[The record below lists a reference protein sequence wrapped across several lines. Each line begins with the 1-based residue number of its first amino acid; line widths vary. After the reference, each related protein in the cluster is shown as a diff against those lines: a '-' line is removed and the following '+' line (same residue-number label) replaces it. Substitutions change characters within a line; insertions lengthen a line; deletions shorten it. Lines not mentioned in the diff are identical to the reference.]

1 MLDNTNKLPLY
12 VQLVNT
18 LLEQIQNDM
27 SPNDKPPTEKEIC
40 EEYSVSRTTV
50 RLTMNELENRG
61 YIYRIQGKGSFVSSI
76 KKNTINSFFDL
87 DFRAHYEGMNSEE
100 LTSELIFFKKEAAQ
114 LSLRQKMGLQQE
126 HNIIKI
132 QVLRKLLDIPVALE
146 TIILKNQYFNFIN
159 EAKLK
164 EEGVDKLINTIDIP
178 LKIVE
183 EKYKARRLNPDE
195 IDLLQSKDE
204 AALVVTKS
212 LYNTNNELII
222 ISERKILT
230 SKLSYQNFI
239 QKEN

>member
-1 MLDNTNKLPLY
+1 
-12 VQLVNT
+12 
-18 LLEQIQNDM
+18 
-27 SPNDKPPTEKEIC
+27 
-40 EEYSVSRTTV
+40 
-50 RLTMNELENRG
+50 
-61 YIYRIQGKGSFVSSI
+61 
-76 KKNTINSFFDL
+76 
-87 DFRAHYEGMNSEE
+87 
-100 LTSELIFFKKEAAQ
+100 
-114 LSLRQKMGLQQE
+114 MGLQQE

-164 EEGVDKLINTIDIP
+164 EEGLDKLINTIDIP

>member
-27 SPNDKPPTEKEIC
+27 SPNDKLPTEKEIC

-132 QVLRKLLDIPVALE
+132 QVLE

-164 EEGVDKLINTIDIP
+164 EEGLDKLINTIDIP

>member
-1 MLDNTNKLPLY
+1 M
-12 VQLVNT
+12 
-18 LLEQIQNDM
+18 
-27 SPNDKPPTEKEIC
+27 
-40 EEYSVSRTTV
+40 
-50 RLTMNELENRG
+50 
-61 YIYRIQGKGSFVSSI
+61 
-76 KKNTINSFFDL
+76 
-87 DFRAHYEGMNSEE
+87 
-100 LTSELIFFKKEAAQ
+100 
-114 LSLRQKMGLQQE
+114 
-126 HNIIKI
+126 
-132 QVLRKLLDIPVALE
+132 
-146 TIILKNQYFNFIN
+146 KNQYFNFIN

-164 EEGVDKLINTIDIP
+164 EEGLDKLINTIDIP

>member
-1 MLDNTNKLPLY
+1 
-12 VQLVNT
+12 
-18 LLEQIQNDM
+18 
-27 SPNDKPPTEKEIC
+27 
-40 EEYSVSRTTV
+40 
-50 RLTMNELENRG
+50 
-61 YIYRIQGKGSFVSSI
+61 
-76 KKNTINSFFDL
+76 
-87 DFRAHYEGMNSEE
+87 
-100 LTSELIFFKKEAAQ
+100 
-114 LSLRQKMGLQQE
+114 MGLQQE

>member
-1 MLDNTNKLPLY
+1 M
-12 VQLVNT
+12 
-18 LLEQIQNDM
+18 
-27 SPNDKPPTEKEIC
+27 
-40 EEYSVSRTTV
+40 
-50 RLTMNELENRG
+50 
-61 YIYRIQGKGSFVSSI
+61 
-76 KKNTINSFFDL
+76 
-87 DFRAHYEGMNSEE
+87 
-100 LTSELIFFKKEAAQ
+100 
-114 LSLRQKMGLQQE
+114 
-126 HNIIKI
+126 
-132 QVLRKLLDIPVALE
+132 
-146 TIILKNQYFNFIN
+146 
-159 EAKLK
+159 
-164 EEGVDKLINTIDIP
+164 LINTIDIP